1 MMPAHTLLR
10 HDVGRPKR
18 CRKVEMSH
26 KIAKLILEHASTFL
40 ERTEAI
46 KTAHSL
52 GMPLHEIHEYLDWLE
67 VTSPRPNGQQG
78 EQSQGPSQEHS
89 PEKPPDK

>member
-1 MMPAHTLLR
+1 
-10 HDVGRPKR
+10 
-18 CRKVEMSH
+18 MSH

-67 VTSPRPNGQQG
+67 VTSPRPNSRQGGQ
-78 EQSQGPSQEHS
+78 SRSPSQERS
-89 PEKPPDK
+89 PEKLQDK